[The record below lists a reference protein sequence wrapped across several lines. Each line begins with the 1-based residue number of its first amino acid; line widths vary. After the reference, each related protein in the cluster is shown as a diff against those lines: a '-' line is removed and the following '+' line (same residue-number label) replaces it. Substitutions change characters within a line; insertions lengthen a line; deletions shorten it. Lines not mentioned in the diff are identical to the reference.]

1 MSSAGVSPPLL
12 QLEIMAVFPCRA
24 AANSLHTMVTNYPT
38 WRHSIVQVF
47 VQFLLRD
54 VPDSCPLVLEAT
66 LKLLIQFVRD
76 WRQLVTSPD
85 RQTVCLPLVMGA
97 AS

>member
-1 MSSAGVSPPLL
+1 
-12 QLEIMAVFPCRA
+12 MAVFPCRA